1 MQLEPTDSRRSRPS
15 PTTAEIIHVWRDDRS
30 VKDSSACLYLRWIKR
45 FRAYCEQHGLN
56 EQAQLTLD
64 GARHFVHWYCRQHD
78 LGPGAAANARTAV
91 HELNRVY
98 CVLGRDVPTWQV
110 APAASS
116 PATAVL
122 RAYRDHLVA
131 HRGSPPT
138 TVHKKLTHIGYFLEH
153 LRKCAH
159 TWRSMTLADIDAF
172 LVGCSHRYARTTTA
186 DIAGSIRS
194 FSRFL
199 FASGRSPRNLAD
211 SVIAP
216 VQPKYE
222 RPRRALPWKDVQ
234 RLLHAVNRSNPRGLR
249 DYAML
254 LMMSTY
260 GFGAGEV
267 IGLRLDDINW
277 DAGTLQVTR
286 PKTGVVF
293 TLPLLPSV
301 AKALA
306 RYLRD
311 GRPPH
316 TTTRYLLVQ
325 SKLPFAPL
333 TSSSAVRHIVVKHA
347 TVAGLT
353 ASYLGSHVLRH
364 SHAARQID
372 LGADPRV
379 VSEILGHRDPDSISA
394 YVRIATE
401 TLREVSL
408 PVPS

>member
-1 MQLEPTDSRRSRPS
+1 MQLEPTVSRRPRPS

-30 VKDSSACLYLRWIKR
+30 VKDSSACVYLRWITR

-64 GARHFVHWYCRQHD
+64 GARHFVHWYRRRHD
-78 LGPGAAANARTAV
+78 LGPDAAVNARTAV

-98 CVLGRDVPTWQV
+98 CVLGREVPTWRV

-116 PATAVL
+116 PATAML

-138 TVHKKLTHIGYFLEH
+138 TVHKKLTHIGYFLAH
-153 LRKCAH
+153 LRKCGH

-234 RLLHAVNRSNPRGLR
+234 RLLHAVNQSNPRGLR

-316 TTTRYLLVQ
+316 TTTRYLFVQ
-325 SKLPFAPL
+325 GKLPFAPL
-333 TSSSAVRHIVVKHA
+333 TCSSAVRHIVVKHA

-372 LGADPRV
+372 LGANPRV

-401 TLREVSL
+401 TLRDVSL